1 MGNRIDIDLT
11 AATELLCPSAPPLPG
26 EAVLIGV
33 VTGEP
38 GQPRVVPT
46 GSPISVTPEL
56 LTMAEPVRPS
66 EVFRFAASCRG
77 GQCIHF
83 EDEACQLAVRSVALL
98 EAVSQELPACPIR
111 PKCRWFRQE
120 GAAICRRCPQ
130 IVTDQFRPHDHMLEI
145 VFGADGPGEP
155 TAPVR

>member
-11 AATELLCPSAPPLPG
+11 AADELLCPSAPPLPD

-33 VTGEP
+33 VTGKP

-46 GSPISVTPEL
+46 ASPLPVTPEL
-56 LTMAEPVRPS
+56 LAMAEPVRPS
-66 EVFRFAASCRG
+66 EVFRFAARCRG
-77 GQCIHF
+77 AQCVHF
-83 EDEACQLAVRSVALL
+83 ENESCQLAVRSAQLL
-98 EAVSQELPACPIR
+98 ESVSEALPPCPIR

-130 IVTDQFRPHDHMLEI
+130 IVTDQFRPYDHMVEI
-145 VFGADGPGEP
+145 VFGTDAPP
-155 TAPVR
+155 TKSC